1 MACEGSNRKVE
12 QIIRKLLQQSGCKYI
27 HGFVAILANNME
39 KVICIYILDARWA
52 GLYGLIDMNK
62 DRWIQK

>member
-12 QIIRKLLQQSGCKYI
+12 QIIRKLLQQAACKYI

-39 KVICIYILDARWA
+39 KVSCIYILDAR
-52 GLYGLIDMNK
+52 
-62 DRWIQK
+62 